1 MSKHSTDRNILA
13 AFLLNLAFSVFELF
27 GGIFTGSV
35 AILSDSVHDLGD
47 AASIG
52 ISYFLEKKSKRSPDD
67 SHTYGYARYSVVG
80 SVITTAVLLAGS
92 AIVIYNSVSRLIRPT
107 PIHYNGM
114 IILAVIGFV
123 VNLAAALFTKDGDS
137 LGQKAVNLHMLED
150 VGGWAVVLVGSVVMR
165 FTDISV
171 IDPIMSLAVAVFILV
186 GAAKM
191 LGEAVNVFLEKTP
204 VGMNINEISDNIKA
218 IDGVTDVHH
227 IHLWTLD
234 GQKNYATLHIV
245 TDVEAEKIKSE
256 VRRVLSEYGVPHVTI
271 ETETTAEQCGEHDC
285 HVDTDEPHRHHHH

>member
-52 ISYFLEKKSKRSPDD
+52 ISYVLEKKSKRSPDD

-114 IILAVIGFV
+114 IILAVIGFI

-204 VGMNINEISDNIKA
+204 VGMNINEIRDSVKA
-218 IDGVTDVHH
+218 IDGVKDVHH

-245 TDVEAEKIKSE
+245 TDKDAEKIKSD
-256 VRRVLSEYGVPHVTI
+256 VRRVLSEFGVTHVTI
-271 ETETTAEQCGEHDC
+271 ETETTAERCGEHDC
-285 HVDTDEPHRHHHH
+285 RVDTDIEPKHHHH